1 MPRPGEIAAHGQ
13 PGHGVSSTQQP
24 QHGGAARQQ
33 QQQQHQQQQ
42 QQAMAMVGAS
52 YNDLLSLPEEY
63 QPFLPVRAFVNHLMG
78 VYAEAVLRPTA

>member
-13 PGHGVSSTQQP
+13 PGHGVSTQQP

-33 QQQQHQQQQ
+33 QQQQQ

-63 QPFLPVRAFVNHLMG
+63 RPFLPVRAFVNHLMG

>member
-13 PGHGVSSTQQP
+13 PGHGVSTQQP
-24 QHGGAARQQ
+24 QRGGAARQQ
-33 QQQQHQQQQ
+33 QQHQQQE
-42 QQAMAMVGAS
+42 AMAMVGAS
-52 YNDLLSLPEEY
+52 YNGLLSLPEEY

>member
-24 QHGGAARQQ
+24 QHNGAARQHQ
-33 QQQQHQQQQ
+33 QQQQQ

-52 YNDLLSLPEEY
+52 YNDDLLSLPGEY
-63 QPFLPVRAFVNHLMG
+63 RPFLPVRAFVNHLMG

>member
-13 PGHGVSSTQQP
+13 PGHGVSTQQP
-24 QHGGAARQQ
+24 QRGVAA
-33 QQQQHQQQQ
+33 QQQQ
-42 QQAMAMVGAS
+42 QQAMAMAGAS